1 MVYLEAYFLI
11 AIIATVIIFLLG
23 IFNKRKDVAK
33 EYFSLISGSFAL
45 GFGWPLVAI
54 VMLISSV
61 GSYLETKRNLKKS
74 NELSELFVRDKEI
87 SDKYIYNNKELF
99 NKENNH
105 NLRLAYADVFPLRY
119 NSITKEKYKVEYI
132 NDLSKAIEK
141 SLNDNT
147 PLLKALESIGLD
159 RPTSRI
165 KLRKS
170 LGEGSHVSYVKPNT
184 RLVIT
189 QYFADSLRKIKTQED
204 FEMLSDAILTA
215 NDYLCDSWLPNKEPP
230 NLFELHGLLL
240 VTNFTDDLKLFIL
253 TTAETN
259 RLYSDAYLLLI
270 TEQQ

>member
-1 MVYLEAYFLI
+1 LPRPSLQCP
-11 AIIATVIIFLLG
+11 TV
-23 IFNKRKDVAK
+23 RHDDA
-33 EYFSLISGSFAL
+33 
-45 GFGWPLVAI
+45 PI
-54 VMLISSV
+54 VRLLISSV

-132 NDLSKAIEK
+132 NDLSKAIET

-159 RPTSRI
+159 RRTSRI
-165 KLRKS
+165 KLRKN

-215 NDYLCDSWLPNKEPP
+215 NDYLGDSWLPNKELP

-240 VTNFTDDLKLFIL
+240 VTNFTVDLKLFIL